1 MITASLV
8 AAGLAVLRQKGLL
21 DELAAQREIRPRQVR
36 RYNFRTEATI
46 DLDRVTAEYTV
57 TIRTVEVDKIP
68 QFRIEFSNLTS
79 LAGDNRL
86 RRPGRFLELVEP
98 ATLTGWLSRPSFGES
113 IGSPGLPLAALFLP
127 RIGST
132 ASLSTPGLTSIDGL
146 QISPIAV
153 AKSGSWPEILVRI
166 PITRGVEEGYIWLRT
181 RLRKDG
187 WPEACDGNFVLGSSL
202 IVFRLERS

>member
-1 MITASLV
+1 MMTASLV

-36 RYNFRTEATI
+36 RYNFRSETTI

-57 TIRTVEVDKIP
+57 TIRTVEVDKVP
-68 QFRIEFSNLTS
+68 QFRIEFSNLS
-79 LAGDNRL
+79 SVAGENRL

-98 ATLTGWLSRPSFGES
+98 AASTGWLSRPSFGES
-113 IGSPGLPLAALFLP
+113 IGSPGLPLAALLLP
-127 RIGST
+127 RIGVN
-132 ASLSTPGLTSIDGL
+132 AALLTPGLTSIDGL
-146 QISPIAV
+146 QISPISL
-153 AKSGSWPEILVRI
+153 AKSTSWPEILIRI
-166 PITRGVEEGYIWLRT
+166 PVMRGGEEGYLWLKT

-187 WPEACDGNFVLGSSL
+187 WPDTCDGNLVVGNSL